1 MTKEKGTAT
10 NIPAAVEAT
19 QEEANAFDLDRHLVA
34 LMWDEPFFSKILRPV
49 TKIKTDTI
57 STAGVLAK
65 DGEITMWWN
74 PKFLAAQEKESSKKV
89 KGLLKHEGYHLVFEH
104 TTTRRHEPHLV
115 WNIATDLA
123 INSLI
128 PEEELPEGGL
138 IPGKEFKILTEE
150 QKEKMSDDDQD
161 RYYRLSNKI
170 SSFEKGYASEQYF
183 SMLMEDEQI
192 RKDIEEGGEGGLGFD
207 DHEGWDE
214 LSDEE
219 REYVK
224 GKIKQSIA
232 DATRECDRTGSW
244 GSVPS
249 DIRKKIRE
257 MISNEVDWKKV
268 LRSAV
273 GSKRRANR
281 EGSIRR
287 LSRKYPGI
295 HPGNQRSYTSNWA
308 VYVDQSGSVG
318 NDELALAFGELG
330 SLAKK
335 ATFDVFY
342 FDTSVDEKNGFTWK
356 KGQRVQ
362 PQRTRCGGTDF
373 SAPTKHANEN
383 KHKYD
388 GFIIIT
394 DGEAA
399 SPPPAKLRRVW
410 VLVPE
415 RNLLFDKPRP
425 DVLVRMKHS
434 KGAA

>member
-1 MTKEKGTAT
+1 MS
-10 NIPAAVEAT
+10 
-19 QEEANAFDLDRHLVA
+19 QE
-34 LMWDEPFFSKILRPV
+34 
-49 TKIKTDTI
+49 
-57 STAGVLAK
+57 
-65 DGEITMWWN
+65 
-74 PKFLAAQEKESSKKV
+74 AQER
-89 KGLLKHEGYHLVFEH
+89 YH
-104 TTTRRHEPHLV
+104 
-115 WNIATDLA
+115 
-123 INSLI
+123 
-128 PEEELPEGGL
+128 
-138 IPGKEFKILTEE
+138 
-150 QKEKMSDDDQD
+150 
-161 RYYRLSNKI
+161 RLSEKI
-170 SSFEKGYASEQYF
+170 ASFEKGYASEQYF

-192 RKDIEEGGEGGLGFD
+192 RKDIEEGGSESFGFD
-207 DHEGWDE
+207 DHEGWDQ

-219 REYVK
+219 REFIK

-232 DATRECDRTGSW
+232 EASNECDRTGSW

-249 DIRKKIRE
+249 EIRKKIRE

-287 LSRKYPGI
+287 LHRKYPGI
-295 HPGNQRSYTSNWA
+295 HPGSQRSYTSNWA

-318 NDELALAFGELG
+318 NDDLALAFGELG

-335 ATFDVFY
+335 TTFDVFY

-356 KGQRVQ
+356 KGQRVH

-399 SPPPAKLRRVW
+399 LPPPAKLRRVW
-410 VLVPE
+410 VLVPG
-415 RNLLFDKPRP
+415 RQLLFDKPKP
-425 DVLVRMKHS
+425 DVLVRMKRQND
-434 KGAA
+434 AV